1 MISLVRKKVGY
12 LGLRYT
18 LKTLNLEP
26 ELPKRQA
33 TLEWLRTLEALELNS
48 LAHPEAGSVSG
59 FRGLGFR
66 GLGFSSLR
74 SRRVCTSL
82 CKTGFRSLAFR
93 V

>member
-18 LKTLNLEP
+18 LQTLNLEP

-66 GLGFSSLR
+66 SLGFR
-74 SRRVCTSL
+74 
-82 CKTGFRSLAFR
+82 AFCIA
-93 V
+93 